1 MNIAMQIVVN
11 GVISAS
17 IYLLVALGFSL
28 IYTVTRFF
36 HFAHA
41 ILFTAG
47 AYFVFVFN
55 VWLGFPLVV
64 AILLAVAATALGGCL
79 LELSIYRPLRRRDGS
94 PLVLVLASLGIYL
107 ALQNVI
113 SLIFGDD
120 TKSLRSEVVR
130 EGFSVLG
137 ARITAVQLVT
147 VLVSVGLTVLVLL
160 LLKKTGLGKAMRAV
174 ASDSELAYLSGIDS
188 RRIILWTFAIGS
200 ALAGV
205 AGILVALDVD
215 MTPTMGMMPLMLGI
229 VIMYI
234 GGVGS
239 LPGIVIGALLLATTQ
254 QVAVWYIGSQ
264 WQDPVAFLLLL
275 LFLLFRPAGIFGR
288 PEAATTV

>member
-1 MNIAMQIVVN
+1 MQISVN
-11 GVISAS
+11 ILIAAS
-17 IYLLVALGFSL
+17 TIFLMALGFSL

-47 AYFVFVFN
+47 AYFAFVFN
-55 VWLGFPLVV
+55 VWMGFPLAL
-64 AILLAVAATALGGCL
+64 AILLAVAVTALGGCL
-79 LELSIYRPLRRRDGS
+79 LELSIYRPLRRQGGS
-94 PLVLVLASLGIYL
+94 PLVLLIASLGTYI

-120 TKSLRSEVVR
+120 TKSLRSNVVR
-130 EGFSVLG
+130 EGFNILG

-147 VLVSVGLTVLVLL
+147 VLASVGLMVLVLL
-160 LLKKTGLGKAMRAV
+160 LLKKTELGKAMRAV
-174 ASDSELAYLSGIDS
+174 ASDAELACLSGIES
-188 RRIILWTFAIGS
+188 RRVILWTFAIGS

-229 VIMYI
+229 VALYI

-239 LPGIVIGALLLATTQ
+239 LPGIAVGALLLATAQ
-254 QVAVWYIGSQ
+254 QVAVWYIGSA
-264 WQDPVAFLLLL
+264 WQDPVAFFLLL
-275 LFLLFRPAGIFGR
+275 LFLLFRPVGIFGR
-288 PEAATTV
+288 PEATATV

>member
-1 MNIAMQIVVN
+1 MQISVN
-11 GVISAS
+11 ILIAAS
-17 IYLLVALGFSL
+17 TIFLMALGFSL

-47 AYFVFVFN
+47 AYFAFVFN
-55 VWLGFPLVV
+55 VWMGFPLVL

-94 PLVLVLASLGIYL
+94 PLVLLLASLGIYI

-120 TKSLRSEVVR
+120 TKTLRSEVVR
-130 EGFSVLG
+130 EGLNILG
-137 ARITAVQLVT
+137 ARITPIQLVT
-147 VLVSVGLTVLVLL
+147 VLASVGLMALVLL
-160 LLKKTGLGKAMRAV
+160 LLKKTELGKAMRAV
-174 ASDSELAYLSGIDS
+174 ASDAELACLSGIES
-188 RRIILWTFAIGS
+188 QRIILWTFAIGS

-229 VIMYI
+229 VALYI

-239 LPGIVIGALLLATTQ
+239 LPGIAIGAVLLATAQ
-254 QVAVWYIGSQ
+254 QVAMWYIGSA

-275 LFLLFRPAGIFGR
+275 LFLLFRPVGIFGR
-288 PEAATTV
+288 PVATASV

>member
-1 MNIAMQIVVN
+1 MQISVN
-11 GVISAS
+11 ILTAAS
-17 IYLLVALGFSL
+17 TIFLMALGFSL

-47 AYFVFVFN
+47 AYFVLVFN
-55 VWLGFPLVV
+55 VWMGLPLVV
-64 AILLAVAATALGGCL
+64 AVFLAIVATALGGCL
-79 LELSIYRPLRRRDGS
+79 LELSIYRPLRRRDSS
-94 PLVLVLASLGIYL
+94 PLVLLLASLGTYI

-120 TKSLRSEVVR
+120 TKTLRSEVVR
-130 EGFSVLG
+130 EGLNILG
-137 ARITAVQLVT
+137 ARITPIQLVT
-147 VLVSVGLTVLVLL
+147 VLASVGLMVLVLL
-160 LLKKTGLGKAMRAV
+160 LLKKTELGKAMRAV
-174 ASDSELAYLSGIDS
+174 ASDAELACVSGIES
-188 RRIILWTFAIGS
+188 QRIILWTFAIGS

-229 VIMYI
+229 VALYI

-239 LPGIVIGALLLATTQ
+239 LPGIAIGALLLATAQ
-254 QVAVWYIGSQ
+254 QVAVWYIGSA

-275 LFLLFRPAGIFGR
+275 LFLLFRPVGIFGR
-288 PEAATTV
+288 PVATASV